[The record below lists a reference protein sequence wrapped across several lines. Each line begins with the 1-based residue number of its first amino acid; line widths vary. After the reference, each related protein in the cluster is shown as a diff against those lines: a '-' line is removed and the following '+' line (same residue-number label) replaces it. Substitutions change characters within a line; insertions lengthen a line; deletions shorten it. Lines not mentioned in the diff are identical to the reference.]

1 MAPDTDRPRRALI
14 AGAISTGLA
23 LSLLFACAG
32 TARALVDDRFTT
44 RTQPASSLVMPF
56 DQRSGHA
63 SFLIASSLA
72 GAAAVSTHWSFWNE
86 DCSNLGEVSI
96 CLTPN
101 DTVVVDP
108 GAVRSLDAAN
118 KSIDEPLD
126 LAGKRGFA
134 TVTAYET
141 DASCADGAAKGSRL
155 VERAL
160 VGTAT
165 IADLATEASYGFDAI
180 GLFAAFDGSFVN
192 LPDLLLSPDAA
203 SGALAI
209 QTHAP
214 SRTTDSLVVL
224 LALGERGGLWPG
236 EVGPGRHDGHG
247 RTQLVHPD
255 PRVNG
260 NRRRLCRVPGRG
272 DGC

>member
-63 SFLIASSLA
+63 SFLIASNLA

-126 LAGKRGFA
+126 LAIAKDGNLAKA
-134 TVTAYET
+134 A
-141 DASCADGAAKGSRL
+141 ASCASSTSAPTSPTKMRKSFSGHSASLGSYHASPPIIRGRARFLVGFSAGVDAEAEAPPAAPFPPAAAAVAATPAAKACCCG
-155 VERAL
+155 
-160 VGTAT
+160 
-165 IADLATEASYGFDAI
+165 
-180 GLFAAFDGSFVN
+180 
-192 LPDLLLSPDAA
+192 
-203 SGALAI
+203 
-209 QTHAP
+209 
-214 SRTTDSLVVL
+214 
-224 LALGERGGLWPG
+224 
-236 EVGPGRHDGHG
+236 
-247 RTQLVHPD
+247 
-255 PRVNG
+255 
-260 NRRRLCRVPGRG
+260 
-272 DGC
+272 